1 MYFIYRLDAI
11 KAALCGLTALSIALM
26 AASVILSI
34 FAGYTLSRRPMD
46 EGAKK
51 TYHCMRKYA
60 ILCLVTA
67 LITILINVLLP
78 STREAKELI
87 EGQQYQYETE

>member
-11 KAALCGLTALSIALM
+11 KSALSGIIALSIALM

-34 FAGYTLSRRPMD
+34 FAGYTVSRRPMD

-60 ILCLVTA
+60 CICLVTA
-67 LITILINVLLP
+67 LIMLLINVLLP
-78 STREAKELI
+78 STKEAKDLI
-87 EGQQYQYETE
+87 ENKQYETSTE